1 MHKSNHIIGKIS
13 DFHLTC
19 VSLNPCFYYLL
30 HWEIY
35 ATDIRKFPEIP
46 KKDFL
51 VESNYD
57 TKRQAEI
64 TAYLG
69 CTILPRTVFT
79 LFWATPEYRNESN
92 TALPPPTKPYL
103 LYPTIVPLFR
113 ENH

>member
-46 KKDFL
+46 KKDFS

-69 CTILPRTVFT
+69 CTILPV
-79 LFWATPEYRNESN
+79 YRFYSFLGN
-92 TALPPPTKPYL
+92 T
-103 LYPTIVPLFR
+103 
-113 ENH
+113 